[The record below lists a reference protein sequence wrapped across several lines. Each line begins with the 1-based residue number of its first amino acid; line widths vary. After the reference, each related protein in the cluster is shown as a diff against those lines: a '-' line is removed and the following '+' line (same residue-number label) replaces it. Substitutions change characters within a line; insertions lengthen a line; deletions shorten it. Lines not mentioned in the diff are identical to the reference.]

1 MSLTETAGKLLKFGT
16 SMNPYTY
23 GLSMAAPSLFKGVN
37 SLFNKAPQETTSNDT
52 TAYLNKL
59 RNVSKEGLYGQ
70 DVKNEIGADIQQ
82 SSQNTRNVL
91 RGNAVQSGME
101 NSGVL
106 AQQLLQEG
114 GQTTL
119 AAARMAKK
127 IAEMNETS
135 KLEASA
141 QAANVGQS
149 VADRDYRNA
158 LSRSSR
164 REDIAGSF
172 GSGLMDYVG
181 GVKDFGDFTVEENNK
196 KIDGGWPP
204 GDLEAMRRILGL

>member
-1 MSLTETAGKLLKFGT
+1 MALKDIALKLASGAT

-37 SLFNKAPQETTSNDT
+37 SLFSKAPQETTSNDT

-70 DVKNEIGADIQQ
+70 DVKNEIGADLQQ
-82 SSQNTRNVL
+82 SSLNTRNAL

-119 AAARMAKK
+119 AAARMAKQ
-127 IAEMNETS
+127 IAQMNEES
-135 KLEASA
+135 KLNASA

-158 LSRSSR
+158 LTRSSR
-164 REDIAGSF
+164 RSDIASTLG
-172 GSGLMDYVG
+172 GGLKDYVT
-181 GVKDFGDFTVEENNK
+181 GVRDFGDFTIQEDDK
-196 KIDGGWPP
+196 KIDSMT
-204 GDLEAMRRILGL
+204 DEELEAYRRMFNS